1 MLGTIA
7 LIALGISGYAQVH
20 FLIALPLA
28 TIANSFIGLHFPA
41 GKAMVLQAR
50 GIYWGTFWASLP
62 IQAMFAAI
70 VYALGYGIR
79 LTLG

>member
-7 LIALGISGYAQVH
+7 LIALGISGFAQVH

-28 TIANSFIGLHFPA
+28 TIVNSFIGLHYPA
-41 GKAMVLQAR
+41 GKAMALQGR
-50 GIYWGTFWASLP
+50 GIYWQTFLYSLP
-62 IQAMFAAI
+62 IQAIFAAV

-79 LTLG
+79 LVVT